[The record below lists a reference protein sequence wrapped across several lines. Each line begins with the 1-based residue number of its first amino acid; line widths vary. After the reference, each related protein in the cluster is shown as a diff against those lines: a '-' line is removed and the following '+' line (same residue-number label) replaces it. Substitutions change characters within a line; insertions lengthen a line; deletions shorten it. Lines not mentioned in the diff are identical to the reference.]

1 MSEGEEITA
10 GERRRPPHPD
20 LRWPS
25 GARWLSVPGPP
36 APTTTRPPTQV
47 DRTAS
52 ALPFTLPP
60 RLRRACRRRWQG
72 HCRWAESAHPP
83 SLTPSPSSSVSPAVI
98 GCSERHDGMHVE
110 WRRSKWGWR
119 GWLLLHAGFRGEGGG
134 ESLQRGVR
142 ALHPIEA
149 PQGGQA
155 RHYLSTTR
163 IDRNRERARAAG

>member
-98 GCSERHDGMHVE
+98 GCSERRRHARRVE
-110 WRRSKWGWR
+110 EVKVGLA
-119 GWLLLHAGFRGEGGG
+119 GLAVAACWLSGGG
-134 ESLQRGVR
+134 GRRVPPEGR
-142 ALHPIEA
+142 ACLA
-149 PQGGQA
+149 SYRSTAGRAGQA
-155 RHYLSTTR
+155 LPVHHAHR
-163 IDRNRERARAAG
+163 